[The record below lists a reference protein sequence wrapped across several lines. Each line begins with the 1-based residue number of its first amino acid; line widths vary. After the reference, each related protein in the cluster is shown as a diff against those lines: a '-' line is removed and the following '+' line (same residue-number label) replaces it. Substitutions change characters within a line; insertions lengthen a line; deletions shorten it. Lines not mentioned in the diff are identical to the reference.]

1 MRGWQEPCR
10 SCGVSGAW
18 MGSQLS
24 LDALGRYGTFDHGSL
39 RFYLGAAAG
48 RSRGR
53 LDRRYIDRSGGL
65 CFDRWELPGAGP
77 QPFAGALFEYR
88 LIYSEPGEGRIK
100 AELDGAVLYLDPNP
114 VITEAD
120 LTEVRPNITREG
132 LILSVDMTPTAAARL
147 RQVTGKNIGRRMALV
162 FDSQVVSAPTIQ
174 SAVGGFAF
182 VKVPVAD
189 PDAAATLVRKR
200 WPPSQRE

>member
-1 MRGWQEPCR
+1 MVHSDSTSAPLRAAVAA
-10 SCGVSGAW
+10 VSIAVT
-18 MGSQLS
+18 SIV
-24 LDALGRYGTFDHGSL
+24 
-39 RFYLGAAAG
+39 AAG
-48 RSRGR
+48 CASTAGN
-53 LDRRYIDRSGGL
+53 S
-65 CFDRWELPGAGP
+65 PGAGP